1 MSKLWWDQMAIINLT
16 GTTYASATGSKYTPV
31 VDGRLRAVKIVTAGD
46 SASSLMES
54 LDVKLTSPE
63 WGRDLV
69 CSQGGAGLRTAPAF
83 GINDATYEV
92 DLPVKASQGITLEAR
107 WNVTATSPHAVVMG
121 LFESNQ

>member
-1 MSKLWWDQMAIINLT
+1 MAIVNLT

-46 SASSLMES
+46 SASSLMEL
-54 LDVKLTSPE
+54 LDVKLSSPE

-69 CSQGGAGLRTAPAF
+69 VSQGGAGLRTAPAF
-83 GINDATYEV
+83 GIENSTFEC